1 MYPEEFAIG
10 ADTARGYNHAVDL
23 NAKSRAGGRW
33 RLWAAVLAVWALTE
47 LAGARSWVDELAGMH
62 APDDYEQFMEFA
74 AEETNAPQLCA
85 KIPWSAYSRGGW
97 DSAAAY
103 ARSECYEAVAR
114 NTGSSWLCL
123 YVKRLGSP
131 AILRQQTSMFSCLE
145 GVQRRHGMGA
155 GVGPPTRLHFFEA
168 MGYSPDTIQEEG
180 VIGPLVRVKDIYRG
194 LSDRYGLQIGR
205 NASGNATVVVSGT
218 LSKDVLMARIEHVI
232 GARDGTLP
240 GAGVTREDAAYLA
253 DLAAMTRLDA
263 RWCERIPAELPLAGE
278 PEGFRSVCLYQ
289 VAVETKDEALCD
301 RIPVPTGMRVP
312 QASRQATCRFE
323 IESKAPRTTHYAA
336 AVPQSEDDVA
346 RLLQLLK
353 VEIPTAQSLPESEI
367 ARSYWQFL
375 FDLGYARTA
384 QEAAARQRFIA
395 RAESLKDDKFK

>member
-1 MYPEEFAIG
+1 MFAEEFAVG
-10 ADTARGYNHAVDL
+10 PDAAHGYNHAVDL
-23 NAKSRAGGRW
+23 KAKSRAGGGW
-33 RLWAAVLAVWALTE
+33 RFWAAVLAVWALTE
-47 LAGARSWVDELAGMH
+47 LAGVRSWVDELAGMH

-74 AEETNAPQLCA
+74 AEKTNAPQLCA

-114 NTGSSWLCL
+114 NTGSPWLCL

-205 NASGNATVVVSGT
+205 NASGNATVVVPGT

-232 GARDGTLP
+232 GQLID
-240 GAGVTREDAAYLA
+240 
-253 DLAAMTRLDA
+253 
-263 RWCERIPAELPLAGE
+263 PASRSCHFRQRPDRQHRR
-278 PEGFRSVCLYQ
+278 PEAPTPSCPAFRVQ
-289 VAVETKDEALCD
+289 IHGMIVAV
-301 RIPVPTGMRVP
+301 GRVCPDGELFREHP
-312 QASRQATCRFE
+312 QALRPC
-323 IESKAPRTTHYAA
+323 P
-336 AVPQSEDDVA
+336 A
-346 RLLQLLK
+346 RLIRSPGCIVLILDSLTTAPAGSGPLK
-353 VEIPTAQSLPESEI
+353 RCS
-367 ARSYWQFL
+367 
-375 FDLGYARTA
+375 
-384 QEAAARQRFIA
+384 
-395 RAESLKDDKFK
+395 

>member
-205 NASGNATVVVSGT
+205 NASGNATVVVPGT
-218 LSKDVLMARIEHVI
+218 LRKDVLMARIEHVI

-240 GAGVTREDAAYLA
+240 GADVSREDAAYLA

-301 RIPVPTGMRVP
+301 RIPVPAGMRVP

-323 IESKAPRTTHYAA
+323 IESKTPRTTHYAA

-346 RLLQLLK
+346 RLLKVLK
-353 VEIPTAQSLPESEI
+353 VDFPSASSLPDDQIE
-367 ARSYWQFL
+367 AAYQQFVS
-375 FDLGYARTA
+375 DLGHPLTP
-384 QEAAARQRFIA
+384 QQAAARQRFIA

>member
-1 MYPEEFAIG
+1 MFPEEFAIG
-10 ADTARGYNHAVDL
+10 AYTAHGYNHAVDL

-33 RLWAAVLAVWALTE
+33 RFWAALVAVWVLAE
-47 LAGARSWVDELAGMH
+47 LGGARSW
-62 APDDYEQFMEFA
+62 PDRIVGLHLPDQYEEFMRYA
-74 AEETNAPQLCA
+74 AQETNAASLCE
-85 KIPWSAYSRGGW
+85 KIPWSVYLPAGW
-97 DSAAAY
+97 DAAASY
-103 ARSECYEAVAR
+103 QRSDCYETIAGD
-114 NTGSSWLCL
+114 TKDPWLCL

-131 AILRQQTSMFSCLE
+131 AIFRAQTSMWSCL
-145 GVQRRHGMGA
+145 GRARRNEHSGMAVRDG
-155 GVGPPTRLHFFEA
+155 TLLHYFA
-168 MGYSPDTIQEEG
+168 QMGYRPDTVQDEG
-180 VIGPLVRVKDIYRG
+180 VIGPLIRVKDLYRG

-218 LSKDVLMARIEHVI
+218 LSKDALMERIEHVI

-240 GAGVTREDAAYLA
+240 AAGVSREDAAYLA

-367 ARSYWQFL
+367 ARNYWQFL